1 MSVPELLTPRLRLR
15 PLTRADVDPLHELLS
30 DPDAARFLP
39 FPVTRELVRDHV
51 EELLTADNPE
61 GMGSYSWEDRET
73 GEFVGHGDLRPCPET
88 GDGRVEMGWYLL
100 RKHQGL
106 GLATEAARAVL
117 DHAYRTVGL
126 DQVIA
131 LVHEENEPSVR
142 IARRLGFVPESR
154 GTYYGGPH
162 ILFTRP
168 ADPAAH

>member
-1 MSVPELLTPRLRLR
+1 MPVPELLTPRLRLR
-15 PLTRADVDPLHELLS
+15 PLTPADADPLYELLRH
-30 DPDAARFLP
+30 PDAARFLP

-51 EELLTADNPE
+51 EELLAADNPD
-61 GMGSYSWEDRET
+61 GLGSYSWEDRET
-73 GEFVGHGDLRPCPET
+73 GEFVGHGDLRPCEET

-100 RKHQGL
+100 SARQGR

-117 DHAYRTVGL
+117 DHAYGTVGV

-142 IARRLGFVPESR
+142 IARRLGFVEESR

-162 ILFTRP
+162 ILFARSG
-168 ADPAAH
+168 DD